1 MSIPQNLYRTLAL
14 IVIAQFCCTSLWFAG
29 NAIVLDLVET
39 FDLPSDAL
47 GYLTSSVQLG
57 FIVGTLLFALL
68 SLSDRYS
75 PAKLFL
81 VSALLGAGTNLLIII
96 PDNTFASLLGIRFAT
111 GFFLAGIY
119 PVGMKIASDYFTK
132 GLGLAL
138 GYLVGALVLGTAF
151 PHLLSGLGW
160 SLDWQAVIAGTSL
173 LAAIGGLLIGLWV
186 GDGPDRVPGE
196 TLDPSAFFH
205 VFRNPEFKAAAIGY
219 FGHMWEL
226 YAFWAFVPVMLSQSL
241 DPGSDI
247 SLLTFGIIAIGAVS
261 CVLGGIMS
269 KKLGVKQV
277 AQSSL
282 VISGI
287 CCLLSPIM
295 LQSSPNLIVFFLLV
309 WGFFVIADSP
319 MFSTLV
325 ASSAPAAKK
334 GSALTIVNSIGF
346 AITIISIQLL
356 NLLSSYS
363 FGYAILAIG
372 PIIGIW
378 AIRRVKFS

>member
-1 MSIPQNLYRTLAL
+1 
-14 IVIAQFCCTSLWFAG
+14 
-29 NAIVLDLVET
+29 
-39 FDLPSDAL
+39 
-47 GYLTSSVQLG
+47 
-57 FIVGTLLFALL
+57 
-68 SLSDRYS
+68 
-75 PAKLFL
+75 
-81 VSALLGAGTNLLIII
+81 
-96 PDNTFASLLGIRFAT
+96 
-111 GFFLAGIY
+111 
-119 PVGMKIASDYFTK
+119 
-132 GLGLAL
+132 
-138 GYLVGALVLGTAF
+138 
-151 PHLLSGLGW
+151 
-160 SLDWQAVIAGTSL
+160 
-173 LAAIGGLLIGLWV
+173 
-186 GDGPDRVPGE
+186 
-196 TLDPSAFFH
+196 
-205 VFRNPEFKAAAIGY
+205 
-219 FGHMWEL
+219 
-226 YAFWAFVPVMLSQSL
+226 
-241 DPGSDI
+241 
-247 SLLTFGIIAIGAVS
+247 TFGIIAIGAVS